1 MGKSVEIN
9 QRFYIPS
16 CLPLD
21 SQGSTKPRRQLRRK
35 RMCEIGK
42 PLAIIDVEPLSLP
55 APLRREQERPTE
67 QPVTVE
73 VPVSE
78 TTVEPVSV
86 TVGKL

>member
-1 MGKSVEIN
+1 
-9 QRFYIPS
+9 
-16 CLPLD
+16 
-21 SQGSTKPRRQLRRK
+21 
-35 RMCEIGK
+35 MCEIGK